1 MPTETESCKR
11 ELTIEVPPA
20 EVRRAVER
28 VTLTFQKR
36 ARVPGFRPGKTPL
49 SIVRQRFG
57 EDIRHEVLH
66 ELIPEYFDKRVKEE
80 HLAPISGPDIK
91 DVQLNLEAEEPLR
104 FKAAFEVLPEFELK
118 DYNALDV
125 EEEEPEVTDEEVEAE
140 LKQMQEREATFEP
153 VEDRP
158 LQDGDYGIVVGR
170 GHEVGSAKPAVKLDN
185 IYCEIGGEHTLP
197 AFTENLRGVAPGEER
212 TFSVTYPEDYS
223 DRRVAGRNLEYTVQ
237 VTAVKKKQVPELND
251 DFAKDLG
258 DFTSLEQV
266 RADIRGR
273 LLEQK
278 RRRAEHQAKD
288 KLVEKLVDMHD
299 FEVPE
304 ALTEQQVRSRMER
317 TVRQIAAQGVDPSKL
332 DVDWAKL
339 RGNQREGAQR
349 DVKAS
354 LILDRIA
361 ERENIEVTGAEVDDE
376 MEQIAEQAAG
386 GRDVEAVRARLTREG
401 ANDRIKNRLRSEKTL
416 DFVYRRANKISRR
429 PASENQS

>member
-20 EVRRAVER
+20 EVRKAVER
-28 VTLTFQKR
+28 VTQTFQKK

-57 EDIRHEVLH
+57 DDIRSEVLH

-80 HLAPISGPDIK
+80 QLAPISTPDIK
-91 DVQLNLEAEEPLR
+91 DVELNLEAEEPLR
-104 FKAAFEVLPEFELK
+104 FKAAFEVLPSFELK
-118 DYNALDV
+118 DYSGLDIDV
-125 EEEEPEVTDEEVEAE
+125 EEPVVTDEEVEAE

-158 LQDGDYGIVVGR
+158 LQDGDFGIVVGT
-170 GHEVGSAKPAVKLDN
+170 GHEAGSSKPAVKLDN
-185 IYCEIGGEHTLP
+185 IYCEIAGEHTLP
-197 AFTENLRGVAPGEER
+197 AFTEHLRGVAPGEER
-212 TFSVTYPEDYS
+212 AFSVTYPEDYN
-223 DRRVAGRNLEYTVQ
+223 DRRVAGKTLDYKVQ
-237 VTAVKKKQVPELND
+237 VTAVKKRQVPELND

-258 DFTSLEQV
+258 EFTSLDQV

-288 KLVEKLVDMHD
+288 KLMEKLVDMHD

-304 ALTEQQVRSRMER
+304 ALVEQQVRSRMER
-317 TVRQIAAQGVDPSKL
+317 TIRQIAAQGVDPSKL
-332 DVDWAKL
+332 EVDWAKV

-361 ERENIEVTGAEVDDE
+361 QLENVEVTGAEIDDE
-376 MEQIAEQAAG
+376 LEQIAEQAAG
-386 GRDVEAVRARLTREG
+386 GRDAEAVRARLTREG
-401 ANDRIKNRLRSEKTL
+401 ANDKIRNRLRSEKTL
-416 DFVYRRANKISRR
+416 DFVYRRANKISRQ
-429 PASENQS
+429 PATETQS